1 MPVLFS
7 ADFIHS
13 IDRELAM
20 IRASIAMALC
30 LAGAARAAETQWP
43 VVIPAPHGA
52 VILAS
57 QGEKTGYD
65 EYRYA
70 AVRRVDNMLYLSG
83 VVIGP
88 RENEGTD
95 VAAFKLQVRRGFER
109 LKASLEASGSS
120 FADVVMVN
128 SFHDWETPNFNGT
141 VDQHWDAF
149 YEVADEY
156 IKAPYPAWTA
166 VGTSALLA
174 RRGVVEVQMIA
185 RLPK

>member
-1 MPVLFS
+1 
-7 ADFIHS
+7 
-13 IDRELAM
+13 M
-20 IRASIAMALC
+20 IRVAIAMALC
-30 LAGAARAAETQWP
+30 LAGAAKAAESQWP
-43 VVIPAPHGA
+43 VVIPAPKGA

-88 RENEGTD
+88 RDNEGND

-109 LKASLEASGSS
+109 LQASLEASGAS

-128 SFHDWETPNFNGT
+128 SFHVWDSHHFAGSR
-141 VDQHWDAF
+141 DQHWDTF
-149 YEVADEY
+149 YEVAGEY

-166 VGTSALLA
+166 VGTPGLLA
-174 RRGVVEVQMIA
+174 RRGIVEVQMIA

>member
-1 MPVLFS
+1 MFR
-7 ADFIHS
+7 AA
-13 IDRELAM
+13 LAM
-20 IRASIAMALC
+20 TVFVTCAAFAAD
-30 LAGAARAAETQWP
+30 AGSKWP
-43 VVIPAPHGA
+43 VVIPASNGA

-57 QGEKTGYD
+57 EAEKVGYD

-88 RENEGTD
+88 RDNEGTD

-109 LKASLEASGSS
+109 LKASLEASGAS

-128 SFHDWETPNFNGT
+128 SFHAWETPGFTGT
-141 VDQHWDAF
+141 RDEHWDTF
-149 YEVADEY
+149 YEVARDY
-156 IKAPYPAWTA
+156 VKAPYPAWTA
-166 VGTSALLA
+166 VGTSGLLA

>member
-1 MPVLFS
+1 MFR
-7 ADFIHS
+7 AA
-13 IDRELAM
+13 LAM
-20 IRASIAMALC
+20 AIFMSGVVFAAD
-30 LAGAARAAETQWP
+30 AGSQWP
-43 VVIPAPHGA
+43 VVIPAPNGA

-57 QGEKTGYD
+57 EAEKRGYD

-109 LKASLEASGSS
+109 LKASLEASGAS

-128 SFHDWETPNFNGT
+128 SFHVWDTPHFTGT
-141 VDQHWDAF
+141 RDEHWDTF
-149 YEVADEY
+149 YEVASDY
-156 IKAPYPAWTA
+156 VKAPYPAWTA
-166 VGTSALLA
+166 VGSSALLS
-174 RRGVVEVQMIA
+174 RRGVIEVQMIA